1 MDNHQFKFSIV
12 MAVYNVEQFLAD
24 AIESVIKQDIGF
36 KDNVQLILVDDGS
49 KDSSGKICDAYA
61 AKYPNN
67 ILVIHKENGGVSTA
81 RNEGLKYI
89 QGKYVNF
96 LDSDDKLSKN
106 TLSNVYKFFEEHY
119 EETDV
124 VSIPII
130 FFDGSKGNHILNY
143 KFQKGNRVINLKE
156 EYDCIQLSIAS
167 AFVKASLVANI
178 TFDIR
183 LKYAEDAKE
192 LIKILVLKC
201 NLGVVANA
209 SYYYRKRSTGE
220 LSAIQSG
227 LLNKAWYMPYL
238 KYFTE
243 NTLKKMQETY
253 GKVPK
258 FVQYTLMYDLQWRF
272 KTSLKDIRRV
282 LKDDEIKEFKDKIF
296 SFLNYFDDDIIL
308 QQRNSSMELKTF
320 LLSKKYN
327 KKAYI
332 VNNMDN
338 QRYVYVN
345 DTRVAMLKDYA
356 IRLEFLTLAKDKIKI
371 EFTYSYIDG
380 LQGLNHKLFL
390 GTTYDNV
397 LCESTGRVLEEV
409 CFDEPVATLI
419 TYVGIADI
427 HEVSQLKILEYI
439 DGVLYERNNLVS
451 GKFFPVVDEFKNN
464 YVAIGNLFVT
474 LKNGAINI
482 EKCSIMKKIAAEF
495 KLLNEYSTLNIPAA
509 KKAIVSRIA
518 YHILKPFFRKEMW
531 LISDRINKAD
541 DNGEAFFKYIN
552 ENKLPVNSYFV
563 IRKDSADYPIVA
575 KIGKVLDYSTLKH
588 KFFHLLADKTVSS
601 AADNFVYYPFGS
613 SEKFYRDILWRKKH
627 IFLQHGITKDD
638 LSGWLNRYNKNLS
651 MIVTSAEMEY
661 KSIKNGKYYYDDSVV
676 KLTGLPRFDRLVNN
690 SKKIITIMP
699 TWRSYLGNNDRY
711 AIDGLK
717 KYNEDF
723 KTTAYFNFYNNLLN
737 DEKLLK
743 EAERLGYKIRF
754 MPHPNIIPY
763 INWFDRKEEV
773 EFCNIRTKYREI
785 FATSSLVVTDYSS
798 VAFDFIYLRKPIVYT
813 QFDKGMLLENHIYSN
828 CGVFDYERDGFGEVE
843 YNLKSTIDRIIEYME
858 SGCELKDK
866 YRERIDKFFA
876 FNDKNNCLRIY
887 ENICKI

>member
-1 MDNHQFKFSIV
+1 MKFKFSIV
-12 MAVYNVEQFLAD
+12 TAVYNVEQFLAD

-67 ILVIHKENGGVSTA
+67 ILVIHKENGGVSSA
-81 RNEGLKYI
+81 RNEGLKHI

-106 TLSNVYKFFEEHY
+106 TLSSVYKFFENNY
-119 EETDV
+119 ESVDL
-124 VSIPII
+124 VSIPIK
-130 FFDGSKGNHILNY
+130 FFDGRSGEHILNY
-143 KFQKGNRVINLKE
+143 KYIKGSRVIDLQQ
-156 EYDCIQLSIAS
+156 EYDCIQLQIAS
-167 AFVKASLVANI
+167 SFIKFSDAKNMQ
-178 TFDIR
+178 FDYR
-183 LKYAEDAKE
+183 LSYAEDANEVIKVLAKKE
-192 LIKILVLKC
+192 A
-201 NLGVVANA
+201 LGVCCET
-209 SYYYRKRSTGE
+209 SYNYRKRSNGE
-220 LSAIQSG
+220 KSLLQNSLS
-227 LLNKAWYMPYL
+227 NKAWYMPSL

-253 GKVPK
+253 EKIPK

-282 LKDDEIKEFKDKIF
+282 LKDDEVKEFKDKIF

-371 EFTYSYIDG
+371 EFTYSYING

-390 GTTYDNV
+390 GTPSGNV

-409 CFDEPVATLI
+409 CFDELVATLI

-661 KSIKNGKYYYDDSVV
+661 KSIKNGEYYYDDSVV

-690 SKKIITIMP
+690 SKRIITIMP
-699 TWRSYLGNNDRY
+699 TWRSYFVNNDSS

-723 KTTAYFNFYNNLLN
+723 NTTAYFNFYNDLLN
-737 DEKLLK
+737 DERLLNR
-743 EAERLGYKIRF
+743 ADSLGYKIRF
-754 MPHPNIIPY
+754 MPHPNVINY
-763 INWFDRKEEV
+763 IDWFDRNDYV
-773 EFCNIRTKYREI
+773 EFLNISTKYRDI
-785 FATSSLVVTDYSS
+785 FSTSGLVVTDYSS
-798 VAFDFIYLRKPIVYT
+798 IAFDFAYLRKPVVYA
-813 QFDKGMLLENHIYSN
+813 QFDKEEFFAGHTYDQ
-828 CGVFDYERDGFGEVE
+828 GYFDYERDGFGEVE